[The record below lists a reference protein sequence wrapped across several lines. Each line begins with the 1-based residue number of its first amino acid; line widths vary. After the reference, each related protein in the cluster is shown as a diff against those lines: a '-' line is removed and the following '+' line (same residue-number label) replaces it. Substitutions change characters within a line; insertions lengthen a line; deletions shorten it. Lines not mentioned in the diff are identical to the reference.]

1 MKTGMVILNYND
13 SENTKKMLNQV
24 KDYEC
29 LDKIIVVDNCSTD
42 NSLEELKKY
51 ETKKVIILENKKNK
65 GYAHGNN
72 LGLKYLEENTKC
84 DLAIVSN
91 PDIVVSESV
100 IKELIN
106 DFKEDE
112 HISFLGPKILE
123 NGFIN
128 RGWKCPNFFTDL
140 ISNITFF
147 HRLSNKM
154 LKYPKE
160 YYNQALTKV
169 EVIHGC
175 FMMGRIKDFKK
186 VNYFDTHTFLYYEEN
201 ILAKKAMI
209 KNLETYVDNRVAVK
223 HNLSLSVDKSL
234 NKVKK
239 YKILKNS
246 EFYYEREY
254 NHLNKVGMFF
264 LKLFYYLSLGIAYL
278 TFWI

>member
-1 MKTGMVILNYND
+1 MKTGMIILNYND
-13 SENTKKMLNQV
+13 VENTKKMLNLV
-24 KDYEC
+24 KDYKC
-29 LDKIIVVDNCSTD
+29 LNIIVVVDNCSTD
-42 NSLEELKKY
+42 NSLRELKKY
-51 ETKKVIILENKKNK
+51 ESAKIVILEAKKNL
-65 GYAHGNN
+65 GYAYGNN
-72 LGLKYLEENTKC
+72 IGLKYLEESGKGE
-84 DLAIVSN
+84 LAIIAN
-91 PDIVVSESV
+91 PDVEVSESV
-100 IKELIN
+100 INELIN
-106 DFKEDE
+106 DFKENK

-123 NGFIN
+123 NGFIY

-140 ISNITFF
+140 VSNITFF

-201 ILAKKAMI
+201 ILAKKAMM

-239 YKILKNS
+239 YKILKSS
-246 EFYYEREY
+246 EFYYEKEY
-254 NHLNKVGMFF
+254 NHLNKLGMFF